1 LYIYTL
7 YFSGTKD
14 ALTQNP
20 DGFLYDN
27 LVTIGIYFND
37 DRMAFKQ
44 MEFNTTENLAEA
56 DAVVGGS
63 TLDEES
69 LAAVQAGTPYVA
81 ADDSVD

>member
-1 LYIYTL
+1 
-7 YFSGTKD
+7 
-14 ALTQNP
+14 
-20 DGFLYDN
+20 
-27 LVTIGIYFND
+27 
-37 DRMAFKQ
+37 MAFKQ